1 MTCTLG
7 EVERQAEVR
16 RQTVRAESSQL
27 HIQLEKE
34 QQSYEQLALDYNSQR
49 SAVLERV
56 QYLLG
61 LCGQEA
67 RDTPM
72 VQQLIELLD
81 DLDVQAYWGDQ
92 EAPFPE
98 AAMFAILKCEDHT
111 KRKSKALSGQWAG
124 GFAEWD

>member
-1 MTCTLG
+1 M
-7 EVERQAEVR
+7 
-16 RQTVRAESSQL
+16 SSWRL
-27 HIQLEKE
+27 TTT
-34 QQSYEQLALDYNSQR
+34 A
-49 SAVLERV
+49 SAAPFWSGCSI
-56 QYLLG
+56 LLG

-98 AAMFAILKCEDHT
+98 AAMFAILKGEDHT
-111 KRKSKALSGQWAG
+111 KRRAKPCLANGQEG
-124 GFAEWD
+124 LLKGIKFTDAEA